1 MNSKFT
7 LKIIIMFLAFCYSA
21 NAQVTTVKASVMQSN
36 SAAGITS
43 VSSAVDTGSDYLTT
57 AARISSV
64 DNVLNA
70 SQNNRFVEIAFTED
84 VPANTPVYLK
94 MSSDPE
100 NNVLGVLAGGAIGN
114 LLTGALNTILIGNQ
128 TIIVEGITATG
139 TSVYT
144 NSTFN
149 SESFKVV
156 FNSAGQHF
164 LRITHNA
171 AYRRIKITNRAIG
184 GTLDNSKYLDVFGAY
199 FQKGTA
205 TCASAPYTSYNAGG
219 LLSVV
224 DINITNPGNAIDASA
239 TTHSSLSLGVLGAGE
254 WIEQTIYFEG
264 ASASADTYNLKVSI
278 PPGLLAANLINGIT
292 VAAYNGTST
301 TPVGVGSTTLSS
313 LLGLPVN
320 AQVLGLLQN
329 NQPAILSFSPGAAA
343 TRITLRY
350 QALVAVNTNYNIF
363 LYEVTKGFSVNVTGA
378 GTYHVNNNV
387 TLTAN
392 LVPQQCAASYTYS
405 WTATGSSTVLGTG
418 STFTPPTTS
427 AGTYNY
433 TVTVTDSFGAVST
446 AAAQVIVQAPPV
458 AGTVSSQQLLCTE
471 TPSANLTLTGHTGNV
486 VRWEKSTNASFTGA
500 TTIAN
505 TTATLTPAQI
515 GTITETTYFRAV
527 VTQNSYPEVYAT
539 AGTVSPKS
547 TTWNGTVWSNGL
559 PDISTIIYFTGN
571 YSAAQNLNG
580 CKIIVQNNAVVSIP
594 SNYAIHLNKSI
605 KVVSGSF
612 TLQNGAHLMQDTATE
627 ANEGNITVIKNSS
640 NLFRL
645 DYTLWSTPV
654 ANQNLLAFSP
664 ATIID
669 RFYTYAYVP
678 ASNQELYV
686 KVADP
691 ANTSFNTATGY
702 LIRMPDQHT
711 TTGYN
716 AGTTAITFE
725 GRFTGVP
732 NNGTITKT
740 LSTVSNRFTAVGNP
754 YPSPINVH
762 DFFNTNLSVL
772 KTGSALY
779 FWRKKNNNNAS
790 SYATLTYD
798 VYTYNHAIGG
808 NPGEG
813 NYGGNEWDSYFN
825 TGDAANWVI
834 NPGQGFLVKTKDE
847 FATGATPQLTFNAG
861 MRRQDVHNGQFF
873 RTAQNEDALKSRIW
887 LNMTGNNNEF
897 SQTALV
903 YSSTAT
909 LGLDYGRDAEAIS
922 AGSSVS
928 IWSNLENMK
937 LVVQARPGF
946 TATDVVPMGYRADA
960 PGQYTFTVHRADGV
974 FSQGQEIFIKDNVL
988 GTVTN
993 ITNSN
998 YTFTTDAGTFN
1009 TRFEVVYAAQGALGV
1024 SEFTQANVIVY
1035 QQDNAINISAA
1046 GTEITDVN
1054 VFDVRGRKLYSAY
1067 NIDAEETVIN
1077 NLAIQQQVIIIEI
1090 TTVKGKVSKKIVY

>member
-1 MNSKFT
+1 MNSKIT
-7 LKIIIMFLAFCYSA
+7 PKIIILFLAFCFSA

-36 SAAGITS
+36 STSGITNLTN
-43 VSSAVDTGSDYLTT
+43 AVDTGSGYLTT
-57 AARISSV
+57 AARLSAV
-64 DNVLNA
+64 DNVLNT
-70 SQNNRFVEIAFTED
+70 SLNNKFVEIAFAED

-94 MSSDPE
+94 LASDPE

-114 LLTGALNTILIGNQ
+114 LLTGVLNTLLIGNQ
-128 TIIVEGITATG
+128 TIIVEGINAGG

-144 NSTFN
+144 NSSFN
-149 SESFKVV
+149 TESFKVV
-156 FNSAGQHF
+156 FTSSGEYF
-164 LRITHNA
+164 LKITHTA
-171 AYRRIKITNRAIG
+171 AYRRIKITNRAIA

-224 DINITNPGNAIDASA
+224 DVSITNPGNAIDANAA
-239 TTHSSLSLGVLGAGE
+239 TYSSLSLGVLGVGE
-254 WIEQTIYFEG
+254 WIEQTVYFEG
-264 ASASADTYNLKVSI
+264 ASATADTYNLKVSI
-278 PPGLLAANLINGIT
+278 PSALLAANLINGIT

-301 TPVGVGSTTLSS
+301 TPVGIGSTNLSS

-350 QALVAVNTNYNIF
+350 QALVAVNTNYNVF

-378 GTYHVNNNV
+378 GTFHVNNNV

-405 WTATGSSTVLGTG
+405 WVATGTSTVLGTA
-418 STFTPPTTS
+418 STYTPSTTTP
-427 AGTYNY
+427 GTYNY
-433 TVTVTDSFGAVST
+433 TVTVTDSFGVVST

-471 TPSANLTLTGHTGNV
+471 TPTANLTLTGYTGNI
-486 VRWEKSTNASFTGA
+486 VRWEKSTNAGFTGA
-500 TTIAN
+500 VTIAN

-515 GTITETTYFRAV
+515 GTITETTYFRVV
-527 VTQNSYPEVYAT
+527 VTQNSYPEVNAT
-539 AGTVSPKS
+539 AGTVSPKA
-547 TTWNGTVWSNGL
+547 TTWNGSAWSNGA

-580 CKIIVQNNAVVSIP
+580 CKIIVQDNAVVSIP
-594 SNYAIHLNKSI
+594 STYAVHLNKSI

-612 TLQNGAHLMQDTATE
+612 TLQNNAHLMQDTATE
-627 ANEGNITVIKNSS
+627 ANEGNITFIRNSS

-645 DYTLWSTPV
+645 DYTLWASPV

-664 ATIID
+664 ATLAD
-669 RFYTYAYVP
+669 RFYYYAYVP
-678 ASNQELYV
+678 ASNEELYV
-686 KVADP
+686 KLDP
-691 ANTSFNTATGY
+691 ATNSFGTATGY
-702 LIRMPDQHT
+702 LIRMPNENSA
-711 TTGYN
+711 TGYN
-716 AGTTAITFE
+716 AGTAPITFE

-740 LSTVSNRFTAVGNP
+740 LSTVSKRFTAVGNP
-754 YPSPINVH
+754 FPSPINVH
-762 DFFNTNLSVL
+762 DFFNTNASVL

-798 VYTYNHAIGG
+798 VYTYNHAVGG

-813 NYGGNEWDSYFN
+813 NFGGNEWDSYFN

-847 FATGATPQLTFNAG
+847 FAAGTTPQLTFNAG
-861 MRRQDVHNGQFF
+861 MRRQDVHNNQFF
-873 RTAQNEDALKSRIW
+873 KTAQNEDALKSRIW

-903 YSSTAT
+903 YSNTAT
-909 LGLDYGRDAEAIS
+909 LGLDYGRDAEALS
-922 AGSSVS
+922 AGSTVSV
-928 IWSNLENMK
+928 WSNLENMK
-937 LVVQARPGF
+937 LVVQARPEF

-960 PGQYTFTVHRADGV
+960 AGQYTFTIHRADGV
-974 FSQGQEIFIKDNVL
+974 FSQGQDIFIKDNVL

-993 ITNSN
+993 VTDGN

-1009 TRFEVVYAAQGALGV
+1009 TRFEVVYAPQGALDI
-1024 SEFTQANVIVY
+1024 SEFTQASVIVY
-1035 QQDNAINISAA
+1035 QQENAINISAA

-1054 VFDVRGRKLYSAY
+1054 VFDVRGRKLYSAS
-1067 NIDAEETVIN
+1067 NINAEKTAIN